1 MGMFKKRH
9 CQLTESSK
17 LTDLEIGCGQVQHIP
32 GFQAVKNMLCIS
44 IHRPTRRTRSAD
56 GQSRLGPAVKH
67 LSWHQ
72 RVGLVR
78 KEIFQIN
85 IAMSIII
92 AALLG
97 FRAIS
102 VLKFLILES

>member
-17 LTDLEIGCGQVQHIP
+17 LTDLEIGCGQVQHVP
-32 GFQAVKNMLCIS
+32 GFHALLL
-44 IHRPTRRTRSAD
+44 IHCPTCRTHSSD
-56 GQSRLGPAVKH
+56 GQSHLGPAVEH

-72 RVGLVR
+72 QVGLVR

-85 IAMSIII
+85 IVMSIII
-92 AALLG
+92 AAQLG
-97 FRAIS
+97 FRAVS